1 MFNKLFSKFKKL
13 LSTPKARMYTIIGAA
28 AVLFL
33 IIFIIVTVTT
43 PDKNRLVYN
52 EKSDGTL
59 EVTDIKD
66 LYRGGLLVRE
76 KITVP
81 SEYKGKKV
89 TSIKRI
95 ESLVIKEVVLPDT
108 ITSIEGGAF
117 AGMQKL
123 EKINIPSSVTKIE
136 INTFASCY
144 SLKEITLPES
154 INEIGNKA
162 FYNTSLEEIK
172 IPSSVTK
179 IGSEAFKDCK
189 NLAKIDG
196 TFSNIEVGGQAFDG
210 TKFAEEIYD
219 KNNGFLII
227 DKILYSV
234 RIDEE
239 VVTGDKKKG
248 YNLVIPEGVEVIA
261 SGVIHEDLNLFSI
274 TFPSTLKKICSKAL
288 KINDTFG
295 IGKIKEIYFKGNVED
310 IADDAVKDFDS
321 IKAVVFMFDK
331 NEITTEFPENSL
343 LNKGTK
349 VYLSN
354 GNYMTDVQL
363 EKDSEVLTTLY
374 FDFETYK
381 PYKLENNT
389 KVYFNQTKYIFEE

>member
-13 LSTPKARMYTIIGAA
+13 LSTPKTRMYTIIGAA

-33 IIFIIVTVTT
+33 IVFIIVTVTT

-52 EKSDGTL
+52 EKSDGTY

-144 SLKEITLPES
+144 NLKEITLPES
-154 INEIGNKA
+154 IKEIGNKA
-162 FYNTSLEEIK
+162 FYNTSLEEII

-189 NLAKIDG
+189 NLTKIEG

-210 TKFAEEIYD
+210 TKFAEDIYD

-227 DKILYSV
+227 DKILYSI

-239 VVTGDKKKG
+239 TITGDKKKG

-310 IADDAVKDFDS
+310 IAEDAVKDFDS

-363 EKDSEVLTTLY
+363 EKDSEELTALY

-381 PYKLENNT
+381 PYKLENDT
-389 KVYFNQTKYIFEE
+389 KVYFNQTKYLFEE